1 MAVLTTTSMPFLV
14 LVMLLLA
21 TGSNAGGITIY
32 WGQNGNEGTLAETC
46 ATGLYEF
53 VNIAF
58 LSSFGNGR
66 NPMMNLAGH
75 CDPYSKGCT
84 GLSSDIESCQSKG
97 IKLML
102 SIGGGSGSYSL
113 ASSDDARQVAT
124 YIWNNFL
131 GGQSS
136 FRPLGPAVLD
146 GVDFDI
152 EGGTDLYWDDLAR
165 YLSAYSNQGKKVYLT
180 AAPQCP
186 FPDAS
191 VGNALKTGLFDY
203 VWVQF
208 YNNPPCQYT
217 SGDIT
222 NLEDAWKLWVS
233 DIPATVFFL
242 GLPASPEAAGSGF
255 IPVPDLT
262 SNVLPAI
269 KGSDKYGGVMLWSKY
284 YDDQSGYSSS
294 IKADV

>member
-1 MAVLTTTSMPFLV
+1 MAVLTTTPMPFLV

-32 WGQNGNEGTLAETC
+32 WDQNGYEGTCYL
-46 ATGLYEF
+46 GLYEF

-58 LSSFGNGR
+58 LSSFGSGR
-66 NPMMNLAGH
+66 NPMMNLA
-75 CDPYSKGCT
+75 
-84 GLSSDIESCQSKG
+84 G

-136 FRPLGPAVLD
+136 FRPLDPAVLD

-180 AAPQCP
+180 VAPQCP
-186 FPDAS
+186 PIS
-191 VGNALKTGLFDY
+191 
-203 VWVQF
+203 
-208 YNNPPCQYT
+208 
-217 SGDIT
+217 
-222 NLEDAWKLWVS
+222 
-233 DIPATVFFL
+233 
-242 GLPASPEAAGSGF
+242 
-255 IPVPDLT
+255 
-262 SNVLPAI
+262 
-269 KGSDKYGGVMLWSKY
+269 
-284 YDDQSGYSSS
+284 
-294 IKADV
+294 

>member
-1 MAVLTTTSMPFLV
+1 MAVQTTTSMPFLV

-21 TGSNAGGITIY
+21 TGSNAGDITIY

-53 VNIAF
+53 VNIVF
-58 LSSFGNGR
+58 LSSFGSGR

-124 YIWNNFL
+124 CIWNNFL

-136 FRPLGPAVLD
+136 FRPLSPAVLD
-146 GVDFDI
+146 GFDFDI

-191 VGNALKTGLFDY
+191 VGNALRAGLFYY
-203 VWVQF
+203 VWVQS

-222 NLEDAWKLWVS
+222 NLGMEA
-233 DIPATVFFL
+233 L
-242 GLPASPEAAGSGF
+242 GF
-255 IPVPDLT
+255 RH
-262 SNVLPAI
+262 
-269 KGSDKYGGVMLWSKY
+269 
-284 YDDQSGYSSS
+284 SSHCLFPRITCFS
-294 IKADV
+294 

>member
-1 MAVLTTTSMPFLV
+1 
-14 LVMLLLA
+14 
-21 TGSNAGGITIY
+21 
-32 WGQNGNEGTLAETC
+32 
-46 ATGLYEF
+46 
-53 VNIAF
+53 
-58 LSSFGNGR
+58 
-66 NPMMNLAGH
+66 MMNLAGH

-222 NLEDAWKLWVS
+222 NLEDAWKQWVS